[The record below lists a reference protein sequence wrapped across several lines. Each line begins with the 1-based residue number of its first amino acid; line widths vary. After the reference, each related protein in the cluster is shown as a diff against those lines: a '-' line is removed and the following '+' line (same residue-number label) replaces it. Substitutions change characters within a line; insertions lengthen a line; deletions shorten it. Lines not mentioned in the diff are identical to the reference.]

1 MGIMK
6 PVKPIG
12 PDKRKQLDAL
22 YKEAEFVAYDAIR
35 GIGIYKVDEEYYVYQ
50 HDTLRKKGD
59 VRSVREFLEKDF
71 VDVKPAPINNMQESY
86 TFMDYLSS
94 LGLAPDEEQFNK
106 QQEYKEK
113 TYQKGCYTWS
123 EYFAETKKDKQ
134 VGVLYNQDRKR
145 EISTNG
151 ENVEKGVELKES
163 VEDSV
168 KPLKEAVKLDEL
180 EEDSTLDEVI
190 ASIDACNDSVELLEF
205 ANSNGLW
212 YAVSDGR
219 FISGSTLYDN
229 LQADFSEEGISVSL
243 IKSWAES
250 FENIDEIEE
259 SAWYYDDKGPYR
271 KIEGNDYIDEIKS
284 TLKDFIEDE
293 RMDGTLTLYEI

>member
-1 MGIMK
+1 MK

-22 YKEAEFVAYDAIR
+22 NNEAEFVAYDATR
-35 GIGIYKVDEEYYVYQ
+35 GIGIYKVDEQYYVYQ

-59 VRSVREFLEKDF
+59 VRSVREFLEKNF

-86 TFMDYLSS
+86 AFMDYLSS
-94 LGLAPDEEQFNK
+94 LGLAPNEDQFNK

-123 EYFAETKKDKQ
+123 EYFAENKKDKQ

-145 EISTNG
+145 EISTDG

-168 KPLKEAVKLDEL
+168 KPLKEAAKLDEL
-180 EEDSTLDEVI
+180 EDDSTLDEVI
-190 ASIDACNDSVELLEF
+190 ASIEACNDSVELLEF

-219 FISGSTLYDN
+219 FISGSTLEDQ
-229 LQADFSEEGISVSL
+229 LQEDFSEEGISVSL

-259 SAWYYDDKGPYR
+259 SAWYYDSDEPYR

-293 RMDGTLTLYEI
+293 RMNGTQTLYEI

>member
-1 MGIMK
+1 MK

-12 PDKRKQLDAL
+12 PDKRKQLDAS
-22 YKEAEFVAYDAIR
+22 YNEAELVAYNSGR
-35 GIGIYKVDEEYYVYQ
+35 GISVYKTNEQYYVYQ

-59 VRSVREFLEKDF
+59 ARSVREFLQKEF
-71 VDVKPAPINNMQESY
+71 VDVKPAPINNVQESY

-94 LGLAPDEEQFNK
+94 LGLAPSEDQFNK

-123 EYFAETKKDKQ
+123 EYFAENNKDKQ

-163 VEDSV
+163 VE
-168 KPLKEAVKLDEL
+168 PLKEAAKLDDL
-180 EEDSTLDEVI
+180 EDDSTLDEVI

-219 FISGSTLYDN
+219 FTSGNSLEDR
-229 LQADFSEEGISVSL
+229 LQEDFSEEGISVSL
-243 IKSWAES
+243 IKTWAEY
-250 FENIDEIEE
+250 FKNIDEIEE
-259 SAWYYDDKGPYR
+259 AAWYYDDDESYT
-271 KIEGNDYIDEIKS
+271 KIEGSDHIEEIKD
-284 TLKDFIEDE
+284 TLKNFIEDE
-293 RMDGTLTLYEI
+293 RMYGTQTLKEI

>member
-1 MGIMK
+1 MK

-12 PDKRKQLDAL
+12 PDKRKQLEAL
-22 YKEAEFVAYDAIR
+22 YNEAEFVAYDATR
-35 GIGIYKVDEEYYVYQ
+35 GIGIYKIDEEYYVYQ

-59 VRSVREFLEKDF
+59 ARSVREFLEKNF
-71 VDVKPAPINNMQESY
+71 VDVKPAPINNVQESY

-94 LGLAPDEEQFNK
+94 LGLAPDKDQFNK

-123 EYFAETKKDKQ
+123 EYFAKSKKDKQ

-151 ENVEKGVELKES
+151 ENVEKGVKLKES

-190 ASIDACNDSVELLEF
+190 AGIDACNDSVELLEF

-212 YAVSDGR
+212 YALRDGH
-219 FISGSTLYDN
+219 FILGSSLHGL
-229 LQADFSEEGISVSL
+229 LQDDFSEEGISVWL
-243 IKSWAES
+243 IKTWAKS

-259 SAWYYDDKGPYR
+259 SAWYYDNGEPYK
-271 KIEGNDYIDEIKS
+271 KIEGSDYLDEIKS